1 VKLKSKLIRKIL
13 SQDTGDVTPVW
24 NTLESNFKNTLP
36 FIEETINRWNERN
49 QTVQTKQKGA
59 LNKTIISQVSQ
70 TLNDRDLR
78 SKAVK
83 KTQFKRATYRV
94 LGADRTGVDDEYD
107 LNLFNDY
114 DLYQSMLS
122 DFLN

>member
-1 VKLKSKLIRKIL
+1 
-13 SQDTGDVTPVW
+13 
-24 NTLESNFKNTLP
+24 
-36 FIEETINRWNERN
+36 
-49 QTVQTKQKGA
+49 
-59 LNKTIISQVSQ
+59 VSQ

-83 KTQFKRATYRV
+83 KTQFKRETYRV